1 MGSAKKCRVYSV
13 LAERRRG
20 NPPTDGTTQ
29 RTLDKHCRDS
39 LQAAATPTGHKRQ
52 VIQAF
57 TSASLAAVHSL
68 SWIGGFWREL
78 VQAQTDRQERHAET
92 GE

>member
-29 RTLDKHCRDS
+29 RTLDKHCKDS
-39 LQAAATPTGHKRQ
+39 LQAAATPTGHKKAGDSSVYIRFAGGGTL
-52 VIQAF
+52 VIVDRRLLARTGASPDGQAEA
-57 TSASLAAVHSL
+57 TC
-68 SWIGGFWREL
+68 
-78 VQAQTDRQERHAET
+78 
-92 GE
+92 